1 MVATRRCRSNCPI
14 SNSGALAARMPVRR
28 GVLQPVRADYRQ
40 PRTFAGASH
49 DLADA
54 AGRQTVPRRQ
64 GTQELGA
71 AAPVPATVRQ

>member
-1 MVATRRCRSNCPI
+1 MAVSQRLPDLEQRRAG
-14 SNSGALAARMPVRR
+14 GAHAGGR
-28 GVLQPVRADYRQ
+28 GVPQPVRADDRQ

-64 GTQELGA
+64 GTQEQGA
-71 AAPVPATVRQ
+71 AAPVAATARQ